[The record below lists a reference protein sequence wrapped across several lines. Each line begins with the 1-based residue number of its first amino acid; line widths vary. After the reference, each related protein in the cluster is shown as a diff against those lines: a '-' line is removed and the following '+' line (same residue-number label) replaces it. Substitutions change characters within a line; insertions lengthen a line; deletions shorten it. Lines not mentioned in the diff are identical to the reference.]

1 MIENLGFLKKILSK
15 IVQYAIVKKS
25 EKLFAF
31 YGNNRF
37 ERLKKTT
44 MAMNYDKLWKLL
56 IDKKMNRTDLHEQA
70 HVSTNAI
77 ATMGKGGNVSTKVLD
92 KICKTL
98 DCQIHDIV
106 DYVPDE
112 DDVQEN

>member
-1 MIENLGFLKKILSK
+1 MIENLEFLKKILSENN
-15 IVQYAIVKKS
+15 QHAIIKMCMRFIK
-25 EKLFAF
+25 
-31 YGNNRF
+31 NRH
-37 ERLKKTT
+37 ERLENTT

-77 ATMGKGGNVSTKVLD
+77 ATMGKGGDVSTKVLD

-106 DYVPDE
+106 DYVPDD